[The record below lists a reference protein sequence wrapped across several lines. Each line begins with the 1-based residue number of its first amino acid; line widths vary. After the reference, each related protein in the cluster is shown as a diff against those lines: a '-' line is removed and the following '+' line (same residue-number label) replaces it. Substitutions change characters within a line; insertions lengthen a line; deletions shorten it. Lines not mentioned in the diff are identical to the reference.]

1 MRLMKIRE
9 VLATIHYA
17 ESGRKE
23 QELVH
28 FFFTEDNEKYQLL
41 KAYCV
46 EYGYV
51 IFYKPTNEIL
61 LKGY

>member
-1 MRLMKIRE
+1 MSVKIRQ
-9 VLATIHYA
+9 VLATVHYA

-28 FFFTEDNEKYQLL
+28 LLFTEDNEKYQLL
-41 KAYCV
+41 QAYCV

-51 IFYKPTNEIL
+51 IFHKPTNEIL

>member
-1 MRLMKIRE
+1 MSVKIRQF
-9 VLATIHYA
+9 LATIHYA

-28 FFFTEDNEKYQLL
+28 FLFTEDTEKYQLL

-51 IFYKPTNEIL
+51 FFHKPTNEIL
-61 LKGY
+61 LNGY

>member
-1 MRLMKIRE
+1 MKIRE

-23 QELVH
+23 QESVH
-28 FFFTEDNEKYQLL
+28 FIFTERDDRYQLV

-51 IFYKPTNEIL
+51 IFDKPTNEIL